1 MQNEVIL
8 DITRM
13 ALKTVMLLS
22 APMLVFGLVVGV
34 LTNVFQ
40 AVTQITE
47 NTLSFVP
54 KLGAMMVAL
63 VLFSPWMLD
72 LIIDF
77 TTQVFE
83 SIPSVIR

>member
-1 MQNEVIL
+1 MQSEQVL
-8 DITRM
+8 DITRL
-13 ALKTVMLLS
+13 ALKTVVLLS

-34 LTNVFQ
+34 LMNVFQ

-54 KLGAMMVAL
+54 KLAAMTVAL
-63 VLFSPWMLD
+63 VIFSPWMMD
-72 LIIDF
+72 VIIDF

-83 SIPSVIR
+83 NIPNIVR

>member
-1 MQNEVIL
+1 MQNEMIL
-8 DITRM
+8 DITRG
-13 ALKTVMLLS
+13 ALKTVVLLS

-34 LTNVFQ
+34 MTNVFQ

-54 KLGAMMVAL
+54 KLAAMMIAL

-72 LIIDF
+72 IIIDF
-77 TTQVFE
+77 TTQIFE
-83 SIPSVIR
+83 SIPSAIR